1 MARVMRGIVDGFHM
15 GKTDKTDDEQAKHDR
30 RQRLGKTGRFGRR
43 GGIGRILVDGHGDP
57 SPARPRAFGRGRAA
71 EAAKPHAI
79 HFTTGIRD

>member
-1 MARVMRGIVDGFHM
+1 MARVVRGIVNGFHM
-15 GKTDKTDDEQAKHDR
+15 GKTDKTDDEQTKHDR
-30 RQRLGKTGRFGRR
+30 GERLREARCFCRR
-43 GGIGRILVDGHGDP
+43 GGIGRILIDGHGDP